1 MLPPIV
7 NTDKRAVAQKIVDLA
22 NDAIAQKN
30 SFHIVLAGGETPRAI
45 YTLLRDAKTAWQHWY
60 IYFGDERC
68 EPLQHPQRNDTMAFD
83 TWLAH
88 VNIPP
93 AQIHCIPAELPFD
106 ICVDYY
112 SRTLSHIDLFDLV
125 LLGLGEDGH
134 TASLFP
140 GENWG
145 TEINAPSVLAVHCAP
160 KPPSR
165 RITMSAQR
173 LSAADQIWFLVKG
186 QGKKQILQRWQAGEN
201 LPASRIQAKKEMV
214 IFRL

>member
-7 NTDKRAVAQKIVDLA
+7 NADSHAVAQRIIQLA
-22 NDAIAQKN
+22 NASIAKKH

-45 YTLLRDAKTAWQHWY
+45 YTLLRDAKAEWRHWH

-68 EPLQHPQRNDTMAFD
+68 APLQHPQRNDTMAFD

-93 AQIHCIPAELPFD
+93 AQIHCIPTELPFD
-106 ICVDYY
+106 ICVDDYA
-112 SRTLSHIDLFDLV
+112 RTLRQIDLFDLV

-145 TEINAPSVLAVHCAP
+145 TEINAPSVLAVHHAP
-160 KPPSR
+160 KPPSQ

-173 LSAADQIWFLVKG
+173 LSAADQIWFLMKG
-186 QGKKQILQRWQAGEN
+186 EEKQSVLDRWQAGEN
-201 LPASRIQAKKEMV
+201 LPACVIHAKRSVM
-214 IFRL
+214 IFRI